1 MNTLR
6 NIIFAVLGVLVVLIV
21 LATAYVIYVIGIVI
35 GILFLGYLI
44 FKVRTVLQSPTEQTQ
59 ES

>member
-1 MNTLR
+1 MNTFK
-6 NIIFAVLGVLVVLIV
+6 NIIFTILGVLIVLIV
-21 LATAYVIYVIGIVI
+21 LATAYVIYVIAIVI

-44 FKVRTVLQSPTEQTQ
+44 FKARSVLQSPSEQTQ

>member
-1 MNTLR
+1 MNTLK
-6 NIIFAVLGVLVVLIV
+6 NIIFAVLGVLDVLIV
-21 LATAYVIYVIGIVI
+21 LATAYVIYAIGIVI

>member
-1 MNTLR
+1 MNTLK
-6 NIIFAVLGVLVVLIV
+6 NIIFAVLGVLVALIV